1 MDGVQRTS
9 APSGAF
15 LDLDALTGR
24 TFDGVLFDMDGT
36 LIDSMRGSLAA
47 WHAWAAE
54 FDVDPADLGALGGLP
69 ARRVVAELVAQPR
82 RADALARIHDLE
94 VAVAAE
100 GIEVLPGAAEA
111 FAALP
116 ANRVAIVTSCTG
128 PLLAAR
134 LAGSGLHAPREVVCV
149 DDVANG
155 KPSPD
160 PFLLAA
166 HRIGVDPHRCLV
178 VEDAPAGLAAG
189 RAAGC
194 ATLAVGDTHHHSE
207 LEADGYAPD
216 LAHVHFRS
224 GPAGITLERA

>member
-1 MDGVQRTS
+1 MQRIS
-9 APSGAF
+9 APAGAF

-24 TFDGVLFDMDGT
+24 AFDGVLFDMDGT

-47 WHAWAAE
+47 WRTWADE
-54 FDVDPADLGALGGLP
+54 FGVDPAALGALGGLP
-69 ARRVVAELVAQPR
+69 ARRIVAELVPEHRCAE
-82 RADALARIHDLE
+82 ALERIHQLE
-94 VAVAAE
+94 IDVAGH
-100 GIEVLPGAAEA
+100 GIDVLPGVVAA
-111 FAALP
+111 FTALP
-116 ANRVAIVTSCTG
+116 ANRVAIVTSCTR

-134 LAGSGLHAPREVVCV
+134 IAGSGLRAPREVVCV
-149 DDVANG
+149 DDIANG

-166 HRIGVDPHRCLV
+166 HRLGVDPHRCLV

-216 LAHVHFRS
+216 LGHVRF
-224 GPAGITLERA
+224 GATPAGITVSLA

>member
-1 MDGVQRTS
+1 MQRIS
-9 APSGAF
+9 APLGAF

-24 TFDGVLFDMDGT
+24 AFDGVLFDMDGT
-36 LIDSMRGSLAA
+36 LIDSMPASLAA
-47 WHAWAAE
+47 WRGWAEE
-54 FDVDPADLGALGGLP
+54 FGVDPAALGALGGLP
-69 ARRVVAELVAQPR
+69 ARRIVAELVPEDR
-82 RADALARIHDLE
+82 RTSALDRIHELEIE
-94 VAVAAE
+94 VAGH
-100 GIEVLPGAAEA
+100 GIDVLPGVVAA

-128 PLLAAR
+128 PLLEAR
-134 LAGSGLHAPREVVCV
+134 LAGSGLRAPREVVCV
-149 DDVANG
+149 DDVVNG

-166 HRIGVDPHRCLV
+166 HRLGVDPHRCLV

-194 ATLAVGDTHHHSE
+194 ATLAVGATHHHSE

-216 LAHVHFRS
+216 LSHVRFTTT
-224 GPAGITLERA
+224 PAGITVSLA

>member
-1 MDGVQRTS
+1 MQRTS
-9 APSGAF
+9 APTGAF

-24 TFDGVLFDMDGT
+24 AFDGVLFDMDGT

-47 WHAWAAE
+47 WHTWADE
-54 FDVDPADLGALGGLP
+54 CGVDPAALGALGGLP
-69 ARRVVAELVAQPR
+69 ARRIVAELLPEDR
-82 RADALARIHDLE
+82 RAAALERIHTLE
-94 VAVAAE
+94 VEVAGH
-100 GIEVLPGAAEA
+100 GIDVLPGVVAALT
-111 FAALP
+111 ALP
-116 ANRVAIVTSCTG
+116 ANRVAVVTSCTR
-128 PLLAAR
+128 PLLRAR
-134 LAGSGLHAPREVVCV
+134 LDGSGLRPPREVVCV
-149 DDVANG
+149 DDIVNG

-166 HRIGVDPHRCLV
+166 HRLGVDPHRCLV

-216 LAHVHFRS
+216 LSHVRFAA
-224 GPAGITLERA
+224 GPAGITVSLA

>member
-1 MDGVQRTS
+1 MQRTS

-15 LDLDALTGR
+15 LDLDALAGR

-47 WHAWAAE
+47 WRTWADE
-54 FDVDPADLGALGGLP
+54 FGVDPAALGALGGLP
-69 ARRVVAELVAQPR
+69 ARRIVAELVPDAR
-82 RADALARIHDLE
+82 RAGALDRIHELE
-94 VAVAAE
+94 IDVAGH
-100 GIEVLPGAAEA
+100 GIEVLPGVVAALT
-111 FAALP
+111 ALP
-116 ANRVAIVTSCTG
+116 ANRVAIVTSCTR

-134 LAGSGLHAPREVVCV
+134 LAGSGLRAPREIVCV
-149 DDVANG
+149 DDIANG

-166 HRIGVDPHRCLV
+166 HRLGVDPHRCLV

-216 LAHVHFRS
+216 LGHVRF
-224 GPAGITLERA
+224 GATPAGIAVSPA

>member
-1 MDGVQRTS
+1 MQRIS
-9 APSGAF
+9 APAGAF

-36 LIDSMRGSLAA
+36 LIDSMRSSVAA
-47 WHAWAAE
+47 WRTWADE
-54 FDVDPADLGALGGLP
+54 HDVDPAALGALGGLP
-69 ARRVVAELVAQPR
+69 AVRVVAELVPEAR
-82 RADALARIHDLE
+82 RTSALARIHELE
-94 VAVAAE
+94 VAAAGE
-100 GIEVLPGAAEA
+100 GIAVLPGVVEA
-111 FAALP
+111 FGALP

-128 PLLAAR
+128 PLLGAR
-134 LAGSGLHAPREVVCV
+134 LTASGLRPPREVVCV

-216 LAHVHFRS
+216 LGHVRFS
-224 GPAGITLERA
+224 SSPAGITVALA